1 MFSWIDKV
9 VQAELGDFE
18 EALGRS
24 QLAIHSVRAYLI
36 VTDMRLTSSPGA

>member
-1 MFSWIDKV
+1 MISWIDNR
-9 VQAELGDFE
+9 VQAELE
-18 EALGRS
+18 TLAKPLGRP